1 MVDQLG
7 RVTTVSSKGFG
18 NEEQWCRLLDSSVIV
33 LLYKSTLLKMG
44 SYSSTTMCQYWDN
57 C

>member
-1 MVDQLG
+1 MVRQTNTCKDFK
-7 RVTTVSSKGFG
+7 KGIYPLSANLALFEVG
-18 NEEQWCRLLDSSVIV
+18 SDTLIALLE
-33 LLYKSTLLKMG
+33 MG